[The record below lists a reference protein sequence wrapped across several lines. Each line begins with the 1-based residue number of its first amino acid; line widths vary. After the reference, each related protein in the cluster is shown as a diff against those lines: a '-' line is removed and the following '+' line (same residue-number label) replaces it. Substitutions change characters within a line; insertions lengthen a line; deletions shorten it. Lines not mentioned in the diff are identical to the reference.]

1 MNTIVGLLIGSAAL
15 GVVIG
20 VRCRVFAIIGL
31 APVLA
36 VAAATA
42 LREICFVA
50 MVGIAFA
57 CISVSQ
63 TAYFLVAWLSLIC
76 AESVMARTRSP
87 HIGVAESD

>member
-42 LREICFVA
+42 VREICFVA

-63 TAYFLVAWLSLIC
+63 TAYFLAAWLSMICVDSLI
-76 AESVMARTRSP
+76 ARARSP
-87 HIGVAESD
+87 YTRVAESD